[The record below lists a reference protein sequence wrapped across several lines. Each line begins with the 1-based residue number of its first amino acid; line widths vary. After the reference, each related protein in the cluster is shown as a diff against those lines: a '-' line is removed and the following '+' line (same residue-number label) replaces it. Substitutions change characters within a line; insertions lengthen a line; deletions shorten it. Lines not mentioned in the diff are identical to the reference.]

1 MKRPA
6 PYAVDWDKSDWGRSW
21 IILDAPE
28 DAWPSKVQGSP
39 ELTAVGSDD
48 WTVSRMDEPAFGAGW
63 TLPRKAFRELA
74 DRAVWRR
81 ALDDQRFSLAEFAG
95 QTRIFRTMYMAELG
109 ASDES
114 RGHRSQVGGW
124 MVDATL
130 APCRRR
136 ERGSVGRPARYP
148 TPRLSRWVWDT
159 GMT

>member
-95 QTRIFRTMYMAELG
+95 QTRTFRTMYMAELVG
-109 ASDES
+109 RGTTFDEQAKALGEWSDQSIDDLLDTGVDPGPLEPPMS
-114 RGHRSQVGGW
+114 RG
-124 MVDATL
+124 AT
-130 APCRRR
+130 
-136 ERGSVGRPARYP
+136 V
-148 TPRLSRWVWDT
+148 PR
-159 GMT
+159 